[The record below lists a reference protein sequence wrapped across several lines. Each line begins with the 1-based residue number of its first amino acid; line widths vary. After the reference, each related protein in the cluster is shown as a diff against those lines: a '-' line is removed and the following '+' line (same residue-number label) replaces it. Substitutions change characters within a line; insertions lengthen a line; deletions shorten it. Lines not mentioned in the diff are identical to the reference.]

1 MSKDI
6 REKSIQDLEEIE
18 KKKRLS
24 SQEREKDRHAW
35 ALVMN
40 LKEGRRVIRNI
51 LSMCGLYRSSFT
63 GNSETFKL
71 EGQRN
76 IGLTIKRELEN
87 FDLENLLHLLNLE
100 GKNKDKAKIFEDFL
114 NV

>member
-1 MSKDI
+1 
-6 REKSIQDLEEIE
+6 
-18 KKKRLS
+18 
-24 SQEREKDRHAW
+24 
-35 ALVMN
+35 
-40 LKEGRRVIRNI
+40 
-51 LSMCGLYRSSFT
+51 
-63 GNSETFKL
+63 ETFKL